1 MRRQESM
8 SALTEIQFPKLKPQ
22 PVKAAAQVKAA
33 AKPQPSGLSRE
44 EVRQIVIE
52 MIG

>member
-1 MRRQESM
+1 M
-8 SALTEIQFPKLKPQ
+8 STSTQTQLPKHKPQ
-22 PVKAAAQVKAA
+22 PSKDTQQIKAA

-44 EVRQIVIE
+44 EIRHIIE

>member
-1 MRRQESM
+1 M
-8 SALTEIQFPKLKPQ
+8 STSTQIQLSQHKPQ
-22 PVKAAAQVKAA
+22 PVKTASQVKAA

-44 EVRQIVIE
+44 EIRLIVIE

>member
-1 MRRQESM
+1 M
-8 SALTEIQFPKLKPQ
+8 SAITQSQSSKHKPQ
-22 PVKAAAQVKAA
+22 PSKDARLVKVV

-44 EVRQIVIE
+44 EMRHIIE